1 MKRKILIISTL
12 LNLFCLTL
20 IAQENN
26 NVQLEYKISNLE
38 SRLKSQNKISAQLTA
53 QIKNQQP
60 KIQELEQEKNELA
73 KQLNEDLNAFRAK
86 IENLEN
92 ENKKN
97 TEIQEL
103 KLKELK
109 STLNSKNFNL
119 YLYIAFALV
128 FALILFVYFMR
139 MATYKAIS
147 QQNANWSDFMNFI
160 VKR

>member
-1 MKRKILIISTL
+1 MKQKILIITTL
-12 LNLFCLTL
+12 INLFCLTL
-20 IAQENN
+20 VAQETN
-26 NVQLEYKISNLE
+26 NVQFENKISNLE
-38 SRLKSQNKISAQLTA
+38 TRLKSQNKISVQLTA
-53 QIKNQQP
+53 QIKNQQA

-73 KQLNEDLNAFRAK
+73 KQLKEDINAFSAK

-103 KLKELK
+103 KLNELK

-119 YLYIAFALV
+119 YLYIALALV
-128 FALILFVYFMR
+128 FALILFVYFMK
-139 MATYKAIS
+139 MATNKAIS
-147 QQNANWSDFMNFI
+147 QQKANWSDFMNFI